1 MLSLM
6 RMEMDPALSAKL
18 RSVRHFN
25 GLPIDARSVT
35 VGILAQEQ
43 VTTAQLVSQ

>member
-1 MLSLM
+1 
-6 RMEMDPALSAKL
+6 L

-35 VGILAQEQ
+35 DALVLQEEI
-43 VTTAQLVSQ
+43 